1 MIEVALIAFALAAV
15 GGLVLIR
22 MHLRKNDA
30 PLGLAALHGLLA
42 ATGLVLLLW
51 FVLQNGAEGLLW
63 GSVALFL
70 LAALGGFVLITK
82 HLRGESLPT
91 GLMYGHG
98 GAAVVAFI
106 LLLVA
111 YLG

>member
-1 MIEVALIAFALAAV
+1 MMLTALVVFALAAV
-15 GGLVLIR
+15 GGLVLLR
-22 MHLRKNDA
+22 MHLMKNDA
-30 PLGLAALHGLLA
+30 PLGLAAVHGVLA
-42 ATGLVLLLW
+42 AGGLVLLLW
-51 FVLQNGAEGLLW
+51 FVLQNGAGGLLW
-63 GSVALFL
+63 ASVGLFVV
-70 LAALGGFVLITK
+70 AALGGFVLIIK

-106 LLLVA
+106 LLLVG

>member
-1 MIEVALIAFALAAV
+1 MLTALIVFALAAV
-15 GGLVLIR
+15 GGLVL
-22 MHLRKNDA
+22 LRLHVKHDDA

-51 FVLQNGAEGLLW
+51 FVLQNGASGLLW
-63 GSVALFL
+63 ASVALFVV
-70 LAALGGFVLITK
+70 AALGGFVLITK
-82 HLRGESLPT
+82 HLRGESLPN

-106 LLLVA
+106 LLLIG

>member
-1 MIEVALIAFALAAV
+1 MLLTALIVFALAAV
-15 GGLVLIR
+15 GGLVLLR
-22 MHLRKNDA
+22 MHLQNDDA
-30 PLGLAALHGLLA
+30 PLGLAAVHGILA

-63 GSVALFL
+63 GSVALFV

-82 HLRGESLPT
+82 HLRGESLPS

-106 LLLVA
+106 LLLVV